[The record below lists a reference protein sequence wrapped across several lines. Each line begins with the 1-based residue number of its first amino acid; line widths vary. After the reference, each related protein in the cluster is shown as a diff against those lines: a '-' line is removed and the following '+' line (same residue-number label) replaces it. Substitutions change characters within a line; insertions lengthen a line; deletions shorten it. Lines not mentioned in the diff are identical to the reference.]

1 MTAGS
6 FALNDEEL
14 ALLLAPSSA
23 PASSK
28 LLRVLW
34 FQQTPICN
42 TSPIEHISVQQ
53 VDELQLQLQQS
64 NEFDAIVLNCA
75 KLNSE
80 QLALLADLLEE
91 QSQIS
96 VFLIGEM
103 PAMSFDLP
111 DFIYCY
117 SQQELD
123 EQFAHWGDS
132 INQQYQQ
139 WANNKFVYLY
149 NPRPTEPLRQ
159 QVQELG
165 FSFCEYWQPQQQG
178 IAQQLQQANLVML
191 AVYDDDPHIIDTI
204 ERLAAILHRPGLI
217 LVFQEQ
223 SKLKNSIILL
233 AKHYGLNLYTS
244 ITVGQFKTQIGYLSR
259 QFFRLYRHKLNQLSH
274 ATKHSQYLIH
284 ATTDNSLVGYWDWPT
299 SIEQDE
305 QFNTPVNAVYWHHFK
320 QELNHRNL
328 ALTQI
333 ADHYSEMMLVFSP
346 ELPMENLTSL
356 VRIKQQNVQLAWQPN
371 LVAQLINNPTVL
383 DLIDVLVISLDMWI
397 LLNVNNDNRG
407 YWQTIKQRCLEKQ
420 VSLAILG
427 VQPELIQYWRD
438 KGFDLLIHRDEAD

>member
-6 FALNDEEL
+6 FSLNDEEL
-14 ALLLAPSSA
+14 ALLLAPSAA
-23 PASSK
+23 PTSSK

-34 FQQTPICN
+34 FQQAP
-42 TSPIEHISVQQ
+42 SHSSYPIEHIATQQ

-75 KLNSE
+75 KLNSQE
-80 QLALLADLLEE
+80 LALLADLLEE

-96 VFLIGEM
+96 VFLVGEM
-103 PAMSFDLP
+103 PNMAFDLP

-117 SQQELD
+117 GQQELD
-123 EQFAHWGDS
+123 EQFAHWGDT
-132 INQQYQQ
+132 INRQYQQ
-139 WANNKFVYLY
+139 WAGSKYVYLY
-149 NPRPTEPLRQ
+149 NPRPSEQLQ
-159 QVQELG
+159 LQMHKFG
-165 FSFCEYWQPQQQG
+165 FSFCEHWQPQQQDVT
-178 IAQQLQQANLVML
+178 QHLQQANLVML
-191 AVYDDDPHIIDTI
+191 VVYDDDPHIIDAL

-244 ITVGQFKTQIGYLSR
+244 VSIDQFKPQLAYLSR
-259 QFFRLYRHKLNQLSH
+259 QFFRLYRHKLNQQSD

-284 ATTDNSLVGYWDWPT
+284 ATTDNSLIGYWDWPT
-299 SIEQDE
+299 SIEQD
-305 QFNTPVNAVYWHHFK
+305 QPFSAPVNAVYWHHFK
-320 QELNHRNL
+320 QELSKQSL
-328 ALTQI
+328 SLTQI

-371 LVAQLINNPTVL
+371 LVAQLKNHPTVL

-407 YWQTIKQRCLEKQ
+407 FWQAVKQRCQEQQ
-420 VSLAILG
+420 VGLAILG

-438 KGFDLLIHRDEAD
+438 KGFDLLIHRDEAE